1 MKSRPIPEI
10 EGAYLISLQENSD
23 SRGVLIE
30 LFNNQII
37 KGIQGWEEF
46 FPKQINW
53 VSSLKGSIR
62 GIHRSKRQF
71 PQMKIVFC
79 TKGEIVDHLVD
90 LRLDSKTYRNHI
102 EISLSGSEKSCLLIP
117 HRVGHGFQTIS
128 NESEVVYLMNRVYSP
143 LEEFTINPEDPALG
157 INWVKPYILSTK
169 DKTAPFLESIELPL
183 F

>member
-1 MKSRPIPEI
+1 MKPKSIPEI
-10 EGAYLISLQENSD
+10 DGAFLISLQENTD

-37 KGIQGWEEF
+37 KGIKGWEEYS
-46 FPKQINW
+46 PTQINW
-53 VSSLKGSIR
+53 VSSMKGSIR

-90 LRLDSKTYRNHI
+90 LRPDSKTYRNHI
-102 EISLSGSEKSCLLIP
+102 EIFLNESEKSCLLIP

-128 NESEVVYLMNRVYSP
+128 DESEVVYLMNRVYSSS
-143 LEEFTINPEDPALG
+143 EEFTINPKDPLLG
-157 INWVKPYILSTK
+157 INWSEPHVLSTK
-169 DKTAPFLESIELPL
+169 DEFAPFLENIDLTL

>member
-1 MKSRPIPEI
+1 LKSRPIPEI

-30 LFNNQII
+30 LFNSQII
-37 KGIQGWEEF
+37 KGIQGWEEYS
-46 FPKQINW
+46 PTQINW
-53 VSSLKGSIR
+53 VSSMKGSIR

-90 LRLDSKTYRNHI
+90 LRPDSKTYRNHV
-102 EISLSGSEKSCLLIP
+102 EILFSGSEKSCLLIP

-128 NESEVVYLMNRVYSP
+128 DESEVVYLMSRVYSP
-143 LEEFTINPEDPALG
+143 MEELTINPEDPALD
-157 INWVKPYILSTK
+157 INWVKPHILSTK
-169 DKTAPFLESIELPL
+169 DKTAPFLESIELSL

>member
-1 MKSRPIPEI
+1 LKSRPIPEI

-46 FPKQINW
+46 FPTQINW

-90 LRLDSKTYRNHI
+90 LRLDSKTYRNQI
-102 EISLSGSEKSCLLIP
+102 EILLSGSEKSCLLIP

-128 NESEVVYLMNRVYSP
+128 NDSEVVYLMKRVYSP
-143 LEEFTINPEDPALG
+143 LEELTINPEDPALG
-157 INWVKPYILSTK
+157 INWVKPHILSTK
-169 DKTAPFLESIELPL
+169 DKTAPFLESIELSL